1 MGKKSGGYVP
11 ITEHAPRAAEALRKA
26 VDGELLQAYRTPIN
40 DVLRELAYQ
49 TSRAEE
55 MERKY
60 LAAKRRLDR
69 LFSKQFMESA

>member
-1 MGKKSGGYVP
+1 MGKKCGGYVP

-49 TSRAEE
+49 TARAND
-55 MERKY
+55 
-60 LAAKRRLDR
+60 LAERLDKAYR
-69 LFSKQFMESA
+69 KLERRALAGASQ

>member
-1 MGKKSGGYVP
+1 MGKKCGGYVP

-49 TSRAEE
+49 TARAND
-55 MERKY
+55 
-60 LAAKRRLDR
+60 LAERLDKAYR
-69 LFSKQFMESA
+69 KLERRALAGAPQ

>member
-1 MGKKSGGYVP
+1 MGKKCGGYVP

-49 TSRAEE
+49 TARAND
-55 MERKY
+55 
-60 LAAKRRLDR
+60 LAERLDNTFAAELR
-69 LFSKQFMESA
+69 AILAGASQ

>member
-1 MGKKSGGYVP
+1 MGKKCGGYVP

-49 TSRAEE
+49 TARAND
-55 MERKY
+55 
-60 LAAKRRLDR
+60 LAERLDKAYR
-69 LFSKQFMESA
+69 KLERRAIAGAPQ

>member
-1 MGKKSGGYVP
+1 MGKKCGGYVP

-49 TSRAEE
+49 TARAND
-55 MERKY
+55 
-60 LAAKRRLDR
+60 LAERLDKAYR
-69 LFSKQFMESA
+69 KFERRALAGASQ

>member
-1 MGKKSGGYVP
+1 MGKKCGGYVP

-49 TSRAEE
+49 TARAND
-55 MERKY
+55 
-60 LAAKRRLDR
+60 LAERLDKAYR
-69 LFSKQFMESA
+69 KLERRALAGAAQ

>member
-1 MGKKSGGYVP
+1 MGKKCGGYVP

-49 TSRAEE
+49 TARAND
-55 MERKY
+55 
-60 LAAKRRLDR
+60 LAERLDKAYR
-69 LFSKQFMESA
+69 QLERRALAGASQ